1 MMRPFHGSLLIVLL
15 IMMLTLAACG
25 SSSATT
31 PPPSGSST
39 SSAKAAAC
47 NGLSTINQALT
58 SLSGTQVD
66 TTVGDVQAAQQKVT
80 NAVNTIASKIPAT
93 SGQLLDQIKAANDQ
107 LTAKLAGYPPNTPIG
122 QTSVKV
128 QDVKTTAAS
137 AQSKTTAIASRLKC
151 PS

>member
-1 MMRPFHGSLLIVLL
+1 MMRPSRVSLLIVLL
-15 IMMLTLAACG
+15 IMMLMLAACG

-31 PPPSGSST
+31 QPPAGSST
-39 SSAKAAAC
+39 SSAKATAC

-58 SLSGTQVD
+58 SLSGTQVN

-80 NAVNTIASKIPAT
+80 NAVNTIAKIPAA
-93 SGQLLDQIKAANDQ
+93 SGPLLDQIKAANDQ

>member
-1 MMRPFHGSLLIVLL
+1 MRPSHVSLLIVSL
-15 IMMLTLAACG
+15 IMMLVFAACG
-25 SSSATT
+25 SASTT
-31 PPPSGSST
+31 PPSPSGSSA
-39 SSAKAAAC
+39 SSAKASAC

-58 SLSGTQVD
+58 SLSGTQVN

-80 NAVNTIASKIPAT
+80 NAVNTISSKIPAA
-93 SGQLLDQIKAANDQ
+93 SGPLLDQIKAANDQ

-128 QDVKTTAAS
+128 QDVKTAAAS
-137 AQSKTTAIASRLKC
+137 AQSKATAIASRLKC